1 MLPYSI
7 LVKYLPVTD
16 CKGSRMKAYYN
27 KESITIG
34 FDSSLD
40 FDGNADKACLALI
53 KRLGFFEKSLG
64 QYYLTR
70 GTVKEGERVYSFHS
84 HRTRLEVPKH

>member
-16 CKGSRMKAYYN
+16 CKGSRLKASCDG
-27 KESITIG
+27 KSITIG
-34 FDSSLD
+34 FDSSLN

-53 KRLGFFEKSLG
+53 KKLGFFKGSLS

-84 HRTRLEVPKH
+84 HRTRLEIPKY